1 MRFRRGS
8 RVWARSGPTDL
19 RKGFAGLAA
28 LVEREMGHN
37 LVAGDLFVFIA
48 RNRRL
53 LKLLAWDGTGLILY
67 SKRLAKGQFAEVW
80 RHRRGER
87 IELPVSV
94 LHQLLE
100 GRDVTVAQGWRKHR

>member
-28 LVEREMGHN
+28 LVQYEMGHD
-37 LVAGDLFVFIA
+37 LLAGDLFVFIS
-48 RNRRL
+48 RDRQL
-53 LKLLAWDGTGLILY
+53 LKLLAWDGTGLLLY
-67 SKRLAKGQFAEVW
+67 SKRLAKGRFAEVW
-80 RHRRGER
+80 RHRHGER
-87 IELPVSV
+87 IELPLRV

-100 GRDVTVAQGWRKHR
+100 GADVTAAEAWRKRR